1 MVAGWGVI
9 PFHAR
14 LPMLF
19 PWLARACLQAKTPAD
34 TERIVARMAA
44 ESPPQPTRDAG
55 HYPAAAFAGWVA
67 CGSQVIDVTPESV
80 DALLGAEAPDT
91 CPPLEETIVVN
102 LPRHPRLVWEKVG
115 PITGAYLL
123 PADYVLRVGPSGVG
137 RYLFGGD
144 SPNGDGYK
152 ASDLWHIEPE
162 HMSKRTDYCDLD
174 RLIWALCCAL
184 ADKRISAVTEF
195 PRHSIRRQR
204 LQVGGARYIRRLV
217 LTPDALGVWVRTK
230 IGDAVHP
237 ASPETR
243 APVSMHLVH
252 PHLAR
257 YWVREAKP
265 ADVELDENGRPLTRP
280 GKDGPLVAVRRER
293 VAHVRGSADP
303 TVKRTR
309 LVTE

>member
-1 MVAGWGVI
+1 MT

-14 LPMLF
+14 LPAAH
-19 PWLARACLQAKTPAD
+19 PWLVRACLQAKTDED
-34 TERIVARMAA
+34 THAILTRLAA
-44 ESPPQPTRDAG
+44 AVPGQDPEFAV
-55 HYPAAAFAGWVA
+55 YPAASVSAWVA
-67 CGSQVIDVTPESV
+67 SGSHVLDITTESV
-80 DALLGAEAPDT
+80 DALLAVDPPAT
-91 CPPLEETIVVN
+91 CPPLERAFAVEI
-102 LPRHPRLVWEKVG
+102 PPHPRLVWPSVG

-123 PADYVLRVGPSGVG
+123 PAGFLRPPGPAGVG
-137 RYLFGGD
+137 RFLFGGTEF
-144 SPNGDGYK
+144 DGR
-152 ASDLWHIEPE
+152 AHFFQGDLWRIEPE
-162 HMSKRTDYCDLD
+162 ALATDRTDYADLD

-265 ADVELDENGRPLTRP
+265 ADVELDADGRPLTRP

-293 VAHVRGSADP
+293 VAHVRGSAEP